1 MANIT
6 NLTSFS
12 LPITIPPIVP
22 NFAIC
27 DIAYGSGLLARDAI
41 LVADT
46 LPHGTFPA
54 PYTVNQD
61 LGSPGSYDLPYETH
75 IGDVAITIS
84 VAGVADIDSIWLVPD
99 QIRGMAAYVAQHC
112 LEQRKGGGFI
122 TKGIQGLVD
131 YVTDPTSDLDAHPY
145 PSSTAFITV
154 LVGKPDTAFSCPGDY
169 DPKLA
174 YFLQHTE
181 LVAMDKVEPQY
192 LDVIGERIQLY
203 TAQAARMTRLG
214 DVAWWE
220 TRGVGSNGTEAASL
234 QTTNAAMHNVSTS
247 RRRSRH
253 RSFSVY

>member
-1 MANIT
+1 MANLT

-12 LPITIPPIVP
+12 PPIPIPPIAP
-22 NFAIC
+22 NIAVC
-27 DIAYGSGLLARDAI
+27 DIAYGFGLSYQDAI
-41 LVADT
+41 FVADT
-46 LPHGTFPA
+46 LPHGTFLA

-61 LGSPGSYDLPYETH
+61 LSLPGSYDLPYETH
-75 IGDVAITIS
+75 LGDVAITIS
-84 VAGVADIDSIWLVPD
+84 VAGVADINYIFQVPD
-99 QIRGMAAYVAQHC
+99 QIRGMAAYIAQHC
-112 LEQRKGGGFI
+112 LEQRRSGGFI

-131 YVTDPTSDLDAHPY
+131 YVTDPTSDLNAHPY

-154 LVGKPDTAFSCPGDY
+154 LVSRLDEAFSCPGDY

-192 LDVIGERIQLY
+192 LDVIGERMLLY

-220 TRGVGSNGTEAASL
+220 IIEVGSNGTEAASL
-234 QTTNAAMHNVSTS
+234 QTTNATMHNVSTS
-247 RRRSRH
+247 RRRSGD
-253 RSFSVY
+253 